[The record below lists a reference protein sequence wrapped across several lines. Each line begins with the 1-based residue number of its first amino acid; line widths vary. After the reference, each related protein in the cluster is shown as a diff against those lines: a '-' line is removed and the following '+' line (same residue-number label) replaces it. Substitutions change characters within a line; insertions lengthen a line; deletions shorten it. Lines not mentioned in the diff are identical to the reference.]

1 MFPLGL
7 RGASLLLSLL
17 PLLSSLPLLTTAA
30 KLMDYCS
37 PPGPHI
43 PYVSSDT
50 LRNSPIFRI
59 KLSEL
64 NMFLQKISDHAE
76 DPMVHNDHGHPI
88 GGINLAVA
96 ITTATDTIYT
106 FNHGLR
112 LTLEGANPWTEHTI
126 FRVASVSKALTVWEV
141 VKLGI
146 GWQEKVVSYLP
157 ELAEGRYQK
166 EWSEVTVGALAGY
179 VGGAMRDCGL
189 FPDFCSIFMK
199 PS

>member
-1 MFPLGL
+1 
-7 RGASLLLSLL
+7 
-17 PLLSSLPLLTTAA
+17 
-30 KLMDYCS
+30 
-37 PPGPHI
+37 
-43 PYVSSDT
+43 
-50 LRNSPIFRI
+50 
-59 KLSEL
+59 
-64 NMFLQKISDHAE
+64 
-76 DPMVHNDHGHPI
+76 PI

-96 ITTATDTIYT
+96 ITTTTDTIYT

-112 LTLEGANPWTEHTI
+112 LTLEGENPWTEHTI

-189 FPDFCSIFMK
+189 FPDFRST
-199 PS
+199 